1 MQRALARS
9 APSIRHLFGRRGM
22 ALATSSFSEQL
33 GPAIEVERMN
43 LFTAINNA
51 MRTALKS
58 DPTAVRLML
67 VFG

>member
-1 MQRALARS
+1 
-9 APSIRHLFGRRGM
+9 M